1 MLLGRAPTVITV
13 IPPTPAP
20 SAQNSPTTAAVPAP
34 ADAAAAAAGD
44 DKEVGMFQQVADDKI
59 ELMSEWLRHHAD
71 IFTHLSAGL
80 VDVASLSQD
89 ALLSQRKSAMRP
101 CSYYGRPA

>member
-20 SAQNSPTTAAVPAP
+20 SAQNSPTAAAVPAAP
-34 ADAAAAAAGD
+34 ADAPAAAAGD

-80 VDVASLSQD
+80 VDVASL
-89 ALLSQRKSAMRP
+89 
-101 CSYYGRPA
+101 